1 MKIKDLKNLINKLP
15 PEMDELEIWNTIS
28 SGCCGEFEELGEMEV
43 QELLPTSNNPG
54 GLRIHFN
61 ESLPGY
67 KSCIQVSQT
76 KENDIKYWSQFSN
89 NSEKKTDSGE
99 SF

>member
-1 MKIKDLKNLINKLP
+1 MKIKELKDLISKLP
-15 PEMDELEIWNTIS
+15 AEMDEVEIWSTIS
-28 SGCCGEFEELGEMEV
+28 SGCCGEFEELGEIEV
-43 QELLPTSNNPG
+43 QEFLPSPNNPG

-76 KENDIKYWSQFSN
+76 KENDIKYWSQVSN
-89 NSEKKTDSGE
+89 NSEKKKGTGE